1 MTALVNPG
9 LADELARSDEFNA
22 DACMNC
28 GVCSAVCPMGVDV
41 EVRKLFRYVLLG
53 MEDKVRAETESVFS
67 CLLCKMCEENCP
79 AGVHIAENVRT
90 LRHHIVRTSFGLGE
104 G

>member
-9 LADELARSDEFNA
+9 LAAELARSDEFNA

-28 GVCSAVCPMGVDV
+28 GVCSAICPMGVDV

-67 CLLCKMCEENCP
+67 CLLCKMCEVNCP
-79 AGVHIAENVRT
+79 AGVHIAENVRS
-90 LRHHIVRTSFGLGE
+90 LRRHINRKVFGL
-104 G
+104 

>member
-1 MTALVNPG
+1 
-9 LADELARSDEFNA
+9 
-22 DACMNC
+22 
-28 GVCSAVCPMGVDV
+28 
-41 EVRKLFRYVLLG
+41 
-53 MEDKVRAETESVFS
+53 MEDKVKEQTESVFS

-90 LRHHIVRTSFGLGE
+90 LRHHIVRTRFGLGE

>member
-9 LADELARSDEFNA
+9 LADQLARSDEFNA

-28 GVCSAVCPMGVDV
+28 GVCSAICPMGVDV

-53 MEDKVRAETESVFS
+53 MEDHVLSETEPVFS

-79 AGVHIAENVRT
+79 AGVRIAENVRT
-90 LRHHIVRTSFGLGE
+90 LRHHLNRTVFGL
-104 G
+104 